1 MIILLQVKFILKTA
15 VGARLIPKVLLLL
28 LEAGFIY
35 DVIYASDMLH
45 SQG

>member
-1 MIILLQVKFILKTA
+1 MIILFQVKFILKTA
-15 VGARLIPKVLLLL
+15 VGPRLIPKVLLPL

-35 DVIYASDMLH
+35 VIYASDMLY